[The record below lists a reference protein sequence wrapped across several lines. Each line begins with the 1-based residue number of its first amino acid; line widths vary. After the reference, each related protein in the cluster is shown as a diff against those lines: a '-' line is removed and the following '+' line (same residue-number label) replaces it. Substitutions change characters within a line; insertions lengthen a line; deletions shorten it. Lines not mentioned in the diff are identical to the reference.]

1 MLSDGFNQERKTE
14 LLFSFTIFSTEQYS
28 SFLVCTNWCFEIK
41 HMLGILKL
49 AEPNKK
55 KYHLIIFIDP
65 VGQFYHK
72 ND

>member
-1 MLSDGFNQERKTE
+1 
-14 LLFSFTIFSTEQYS
+14 
-28 SFLVCTNWCFEIK
+28 
-41 HMLGILKL
+41 MLGILKL